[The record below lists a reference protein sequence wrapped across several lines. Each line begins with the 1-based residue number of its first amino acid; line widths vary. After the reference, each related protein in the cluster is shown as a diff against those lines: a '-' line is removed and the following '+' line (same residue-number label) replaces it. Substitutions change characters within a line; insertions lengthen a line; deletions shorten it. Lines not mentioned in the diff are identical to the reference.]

1 MPLRNIQ
8 NILIFFFFIFLYVSF
23 HADAVSQYSGHGCV
37 QVYAN
42 KLSKISQIHVKSARG
57 FGEWKK
63 ITLIGSGYLSVGKL
77 GKPYSQLGNGVDEY
91 FFKNVEIDHRIV

>member
-1 MPLRNIQ
+1 MSLRNIQ
-8 NILIFFFFIFLYVSF
+8 NILIFFPFFLYVLF
-23 HADAVSQYSGHGCV
+23 NTDAVPQFSGHGCV

-42 KLSKISQIHVKSARG
+42 KLSKISQIHFKSARG

-63 ITLIGSGYLSVGKL
+63 IALIGSGYLSVGKL
-77 GKPYSQLGNGVDEY
+77 GKPDSQLGNGVDEY